1 MPALK
6 ADVIGV
12 EKTQLYFNNIKG
24 DFEAWRLVEIVN
36 FCLKKIEDEAKA
48 AAPVVTG
55 FLRDSISSMMITEN
69 FPTIAGE
76 CFVSAPYAASIENG
90 YISRAGNRVP
100 ARRFFTPA
108 AIRGQVLF
116 RKMITDYIR
125 EAITTGKLINPPSV
139 TRGKG
144 KSTKFQFKQRTG
156 SGTRYKYG
164 PDRFTVSKFNFLR
177 KPGGRKQPSTRFQ
190 RPKAGSSGVR
200 R

>member
-6 ADVIGV
+6 AEVFGV
-12 EKTQLYFNNIKG
+12 EKTQLYFNNVKG
-24 DFEAWRLVEIVN
+24 DFEAWRFVEIVN
-36 FCLKKIEDEAKA
+36 FCLRKIEDEAKA
-48 AAPVVTG
+48 KAPVVSG
-55 FLRDSISSMMITEN
+55 FLRDSIGSMMVSEK
-69 FPTIAGE
+69 FPTISGE
-76 CFVSAPYAASIENG
+76 CFVSAPYGSAVEHG

-100 ARRFFTPA
+100 ARHFFTPA

-116 RKMITDYIR
+116 RKMIQDYIR
-125 EAITTGKLINPPSV
+125 EAVTTGKLINPPSV

-144 KSTKFQFKQRTG
+144 KQTKFQFKQRTG

-164 PDRFTVSKFNFLR
+164 PDRFTVSKFTFLR

-190 RPKAGSSGVR
+190 RPRAGSSGVR